1 MIVGTI
7 VSIRLFRLLG
17 LLALIAL
24 GCTGAVAL
32 AGEATA
38 HSGKLDGL
46 VVGVDYV
53 VPPFVAGAKVRT
65 PEAIDTTL
73 AEQVAERLHVKLAT
87 IPADRADLGKTVE
100 VGGANMVLAAVPGA
114 AAASASTVTI
124 PTGYTVA
131 PMAILRSDTDIK
143 TWEQLKGRT
152 VCLSQGSRYIGMV
165 AARYGA
171 IEKIFGAP
179 ADSLLAL
186 RTGRCDATVHDDA
199 MLNELL
205 KFPEWKKYSAQLS
218 AGPRVSL
225 AFVVPVADAA
235 TVSLVEQM
243 ARQWKASRYLA
254 ALTKTR
260 ARDIA
265 FEVYLDQ
272 NVPDCH

>member
-1 MIVGTI
+1 MSVRLSW
-7 VSIRLFRLLG
+7 VLRLF
-17 LLALIAL
+17 APIVL
-24 GCTGAVAL
+24 GCAGAMAF
-32 AGEATA
+32 AGAA
-38 HSGKLDGL
+38 SAQSAQSGDM
-46 VVGVDYV
+46 VVGLDYV

-73 AEQVAERLHVKLAT
+73 AEQIAKRLHARLAMVA
-87 IPADRADLGKTVE
+87 ADRADPAKTIE
-100 VGGANMVLAAVPGA
+100 AGGAKIVLAAVPGV
-114 AAASASTVTI
+114 AAASGSTVTI
-124 PTGYTVA
+124 PTGYTAA
-131 PMAILRSDTDIK
+131 PMAIMRSDTDIK

-152 VCLSQGSRYIGMV
+152 VCLSRGSRYIGMA

-186 RTGRCDATVHDDA
+186 RTGHCDAAMHDDT

-205 KFPEWKKYSAQLS
+205 KFPEWKKYSARLS
-218 AGPRVSL
+218 AGPRITL
-225 AFVVPVADAA
+225 AFVAPAADAA
-235 TVSLVEQM
+235 TVSLLQQT
-243 ARQWKASRYLA
+243 ASQWKASRYLA

>member
-1 MIVGTI
+1 MPIQL
-7 VSIRLFRLLG
+7 SRLLG
-17 LLALIAL
+17 LFVPLVLWCA
-24 GCTGAVAL
+24 GATVFAGVA
-32 AGEATA
+32 AA
-38 HSGKLDGL
+38 HSGQADGL
-46 VVGVDYV
+46 VVGMDYI

-65 PEAIDTTL
+65 PEAIDMAL

-87 IPADRADLGKTVE
+87 VGADRADPAKTVQ
-100 VGGANMVLAAVPGA
+100 GDGAQIVLAAMPEV

-124 PTGYTVA
+124 PTGYTAA
-131 PMAILRSDTDIK
+131 PMAIMRNDTDIK

-152 VCLSQGSRYIGMV
+152 VCLSRGSRYIGMA

-186 RTGRCDATVHDDA
+186 RTGHCDAAMHDDT
-199 MLNELL
+199 MLKELL
-205 KFPEWKKYSAQLS
+205 KFPEWKKYDAQLS
-218 AGPRVSL
+218 TGPRLAL
-225 AFVVPVADAA
+225 AFVVPVADTA
-235 TVSLVEQM
+235 TVSLLQHM
-243 ARQWKASRYLA
+243 ASQWKAGGYLP

-260 ARDIA
+260 TRDIA